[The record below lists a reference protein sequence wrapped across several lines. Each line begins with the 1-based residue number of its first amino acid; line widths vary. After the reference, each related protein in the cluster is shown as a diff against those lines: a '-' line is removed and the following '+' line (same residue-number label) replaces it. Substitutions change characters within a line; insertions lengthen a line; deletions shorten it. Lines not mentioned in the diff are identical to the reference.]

1 MNNTVLLVE
10 IIIHHIQL
18 CLQILNNAV
27 RLVKFHCFDQLTG
40 EITKLNKRL
49 KTLVLRCSLIE
60 TELAGGVI
68 FLEEN
73 LIVRHKKA
81 VITQIRRNLNL
92 NAVSGLSIHISA
104 TLMTDLRRELSDSFM
119 KCRFQ
124 VKAVL
129 GDNHCTAA
137 VELVALDHSAK
148 HHIGVLF
155 KILVY
160 WQTVS
165 NFTDV
170 YPIGNIGH
178 FSNRLAFTLL
188 QEDDVSCDRCS
199 CVILKCTVLAAWQT
213 DSTDKVGFIRKH
225 LSCRFITL
233 IKCSCRGNKCHDSA
247 VFQLVE
253 SFCKEEIVQFRCI
266 VDSICEALISTPTLK
281 SGNRPYSMNIK

>member
-1 MNNTVLLVE
+1 M
-10 IIIHHIQL
+10 
-18 CLQILNNAV
+18 
-27 RLVKFHCFDQLTG
+27 
-40 EITKLNKRL
+40 
-49 KTLVLRCSLIE
+49 
-60 TELAGGVI
+60 
-68 FLEEN
+68 
-73 LIVRHKKA
+73 
-81 VITQIRRNLNL
+81 
-92 NAVSGLSIHISA
+92 
-104 TLMTDLRRELSDSFM
+104 
-119 KCRFQ
+119 
-124 VKAVL
+124 
-129 GDNHCTAA
+129 
-137 VELVALDHSAK
+137 
-148 HHIGVLF
+148 LF

-266 VDSICEALISTPTLK
+266 VDSITETKLTERNIAHSHIKAAVLKTVLLKALNS
-281 SGNRPYSMNIK
+281 NIRIRIECLSNSAG